1 LENQQIVTTADKSA
15 GATGLN
21 ELTGKSTAHPLL
33 PLVVDRLCYDA
44 GGSRVMDKVSFTLDG
59 AARTV
64 VLGPN
69 GAGKSI
75 LLRLC
80 NGLLQPTS
88 GTIAWNGFCAA
99 DASRRQSMVFQRPVL
114 LRRSAAANIAHA
126 LKISGVPRAHRT
138 DLVEKALLMA
148 GLGQSGRQPARSLS
162 GGEQQRLSIARAA
175 VLEPDVLLLD
185 EPTSNLDPGATRVVE
200 ELIRDVDSAGTKIIM
215 TTHDIGQARRLAD
228 EVLFLHRGLLLEK
241 STAEAFF
248 NGPVDRS
255 AARFL
260 EGKLLE

>member
-1 LENQQIVTTADKSA
+1 
-15 GATGLN
+15 
-21 ELTGKSTAHPLL
+21 
-33 PLVVDRLCYDA
+33 
-44 GGSRVMDKVSFTLDG
+44 MDNVCFTLDG

-126 LKISGVPRAHRT
+126 LKISGIARAHRAE
-138 DLVEKALLMA
+138 LVEKALSMA
-148 GLGQSGRQPARSLS
+148 GLEKSGRQSARSLS

-200 ELIRDVDSAGTKIIM
+200 ELI
-215 TTHDIGQARRLAD
+215 HDIDRDSVFRLQMGCQIARPTPAKTAAMKTI
-228 EVLFLHRGLLLEK
+228 VKCLHFAVAHRRR
-241 STAEAFF
+241 
-248 NGPVDRS
+248 D
-255 AARFL
+255 
-260 EGKLLE
+260 

>member
-1 LENQQIVTTADKSA
+1 
-15 GATGLN
+15 
-21 ELTGKSTAHPLL
+21 
-33 PLVVDRLCYDA
+33 
-44 GGSRVMDKVSFTLDG
+44 MDNVCFTLDG

-126 LKISGVPRAHRT
+126 LKISGIARAHRAE
-138 DLVEKALLMA
+138 LVEKALSMA
-148 GLGQSGRQPARSLS
+148 GLEKSGRQSARSLS

-200 ELIRDVDSAGTKIIM
+200 ELIHDIDRAGTKIIM

-228 EVLFLHRGLLLEK
+228 EVMFLHRGLLLEK

-260 EGKLLE
+260 EGELLD